1 MTRRVNACLS
11 DGLEQAA
18 GRAGLEL
25 VDVKPG
31 SQLHVVELGGDQS
44 RIVGLSA
51 LVEQEQKR
59 GLTQQ

>member
-1 MTRRVNACLS
+1 MTRRVSACLS

-25 VDVKPG
+25 VDVKPC
-31 SQLHVVELGGDQS
+31 SQLHVVELGGNQA

-51 LVEQEQKR
+51 LVDQNHNV
-59 GLTQQ
+59 G